1 MNNYK
6 AGKEKKEEDQLLN
19 YSSSQLTFFSKS
31 RFVPTKQHLFFQDNG
46 LFDTQQWVVVWFLLN
61 QYSFQKVSVASHCV
75 REFGYLTL
83 QQQLWNA
90 F

>member
-61 QYSFQKVSVASHCV
+61 QYSFQKVSGVVA
-75 REFGYLTL
+75 ENLDI
-83 QQQLWNA
+83 
-90 F
+90 

>member
-1 MNNYK
+1 MNIVVIYFNPLKKFLSKCIFLNNYK

-46 LFDTQQWVVVWFLLN
+46 AFRHTTMGRRVVF
-61 QYSFQKVSVASHCV
+61 
-75 REFGYLTL
+75 T
-83 QQQLWNA
+83 
-90 F
+90 

>member
-1 MNNYK
+1 MRQKLAHINIVISFHPLKCIFLNNYK

-46 LFDTQQWVVVWFLLN
+46 AFRHTTMGRRVVF
-61 QYSFQKVSVASHCV
+61 
-75 REFGYLTL
+75 T
-83 QQQLWNA
+83 
-90 F
+90 